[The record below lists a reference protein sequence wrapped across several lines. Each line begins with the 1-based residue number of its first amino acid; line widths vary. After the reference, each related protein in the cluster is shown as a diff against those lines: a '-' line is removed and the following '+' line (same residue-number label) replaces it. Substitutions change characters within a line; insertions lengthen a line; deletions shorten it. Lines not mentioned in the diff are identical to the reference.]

1 MDKKPHNIPLARKIG
16 KRLGVDYDTATKP
29 QQDTLYMLALKETL
43 GFPQTIE
50 DYKRELR
57 LREDVYARLSILESE
72 RKADEA
78 EASSILEWLG
88 EKHIETRYNPAL
100 LGGVRYQKPTTSTE
114 RARSISLDGG
124 KLRPY
129 SSFPRRRGVVVNLED
144 EKIHDWQWESWI
156 I

>member
-1 MDKKPHNIPLARKIG
+1 MNKSPENIKVARKVG

-72 RKADEA
+72 RKADEV

-88 EKHIETRYNPAL
+88 EKQIETRYNPAL
-100 LGGVRYQKPTTSTE
+100 LGGVRYQTPSAE
-114 RARSISLDGG
+114 RARSIALDGG

-144 EKIHDWQWESWI
+144 EKIHGWKLE
-156 I
+156 

>member
-1 MDKKPHNIPLARKIG
+1 MDKKPHNIPLAQKIG

-72 RKADEA
+72 RKADEV

-129 SSFPRRRGVVVNLED
+129 SSFPSRRGAVVNLED

>member
-1 MDKKPHNIPLARKIG
+1 MNGWTPTIPQDEQRRNELA
-16 KRLGVDYDTATKP
+16 
-29 QQDTLYMLALKETL
+29 AL
-43 GFPQTIE
+43 
-50 DYKRELR
+50 RELVVSDPDNEYWWNR
-57 LREDVYARLSILESE
+57 LIAL
-72 RKADEA
+72 EA
-78 EASSILEWLG
+78 EIEADVIAHWFDES
-88 EKHIETRYNPAL
+88 HITVRSNPAL